1 MKKAP
6 ERENLLALLK
16 RTFGYS
22 SFRPLQEQIISDCLA
37 GLDVFAL
44 LPTGGGKSLCFQL
57 PAIARGGLTLVVSP
71 LIALMKDQVDGLL
84 ASGVQA
90 TFLNSTLSATE
101 SKSRFR
107 GLYRGEYRLLYIAPE
122 RLMMPGFLERL
133 PELNIQQIAVDEA
146 HCISEWG
153 HDFRPEYRQ
162 LAGLREHLP
171 NVPFLALTATATLRV
186 REDIVR
192 LLQLREPR
200 CYTASFNR
208 PNLTYRIVPKNKP
221 TQQVVDWIKQHP
233 DDSGIVYCAS
243 RKSTEAVAE
252 KLKAAGV
259 TALPYHAGLDADLR
273 DKTQEKFLRDKTRVI
288 CATVAF
294 GMGVHKPNVRFV
306 IHFDLPKNIEGYYQE
321 TGRAGRDGLPGE
333 CVLFY
338 SSADAIK
345 QRTFIEEKTDREEQ
359 RIARDQL
366 QQMIHYAESGACRRS
381 TLLAYFG
388 ETFSEIPCGGCD
400 NCLEPREQFDGT
412 LAAQKFLSC
421 IYRLRQASR
430 FSVGLNHV
438 IEVLTGSASEK
449 IRRWGHDKLST
460 YGIGKEHS
468 RTEWQSIGRELI
480 RLGLCTQSAERL
492 STVEL
497 SHDGAAWLK
506 SKTALSLT
514 RPIATKAKAVRP
526 RIEGDIVCDE
536 DLFQVLRT
544 LRREVADQRNVP
556 PYIIFTD
563 VTLRHLAARQPKNED
578 EFAELPGVGERKLR
592 DFAPVF
598 LSAIQAWKVSKRRA

>member
-57 PAIARGGLTLVVSP
+57 PAIAQGGLTLVVSP

-101 SKSRFR
+101 SKARFR

-208 PNLTYRIVPKNKP
+208 PNLTYRIIPKNKP
-221 TQQVVDWIKQHP
+221 TQQVVDWIEQHP

-252 KLKAAGV
+252 KLKAAGIP
-259 TALPYHAGLDADLR
+259 ALPYHAGLDADVR

-388 ETFSEIPCGGCD
+388 ETFSEVPCGGCD
-400 NCLEPREQFDGT
+400 NCLDPREQFDGT

-480 RLGLCTQSAERL
+480 RLGLCSQSAERL

-497 SHDGAAWLK
+497 SHDGASWLK

-514 RPIATKAKAVRP
+514 RPIATKAKPARP

-544 LRREVADQRNVP
+544 LRREVAEQRNVP

-592 DFAPVF
+592 DFATVF

>member
-57 PAIARGGLTLVVSP
+57 PAIAQGGLTLVVSP

-90 TFLNSTLSATE
+90 TFLNSTLSAAE
-101 SKSRFR
+101 SKARFR

-146 HCISEWG
+146 HCISEWW
-153 HDFRPEYRQ
+153 HDFRPEDRQ

-171 NVPFLALTATATLRV
+171 NVTFLALTATATLRV

-221 TQQVVDWIKQHP
+221 TQQVVDWIEQHP

-252 KLKAAGV
+252 KLKAAGIP
-259 TALPYHAGLDADLR
+259 ALPYHAGLDADVR

-388 ETFSEIPCGGCD
+388 ETFSEVPCGGCD
-400 NCLEPREQFDGT
+400 NCLDPREQFDGT

-480 RLGLCTQSAERL
+480 RLGLCSQSAERL

-497 SHDGAAWLK
+497 SHDGASWLK

-514 RPIATKAKAVRP
+514 RPIATKAKPARP

-544 LRREVADQRNVP
+544 LRREVAEQRNVP

-592 DFAPVF
+592 DFATVF